1 MRQTRFRFARAC
13 CIGLLTTGLI
23 ACGRRDEAA
32 TENTQLPAATAPAP
46 SAAAPTAS
54 ALRVAGVQV
63 GQHVGADKRVTHPTT
78 QFGTRDTIYASVAT
92 EGTGANA
99 TLAARW
105 TFEDGQVVDQSTET
119 ISPNGPAVTEFHISK
134 PSGWPKGRYKV
145 MVSLN
150 GTPADSAD
158 FQVQ

>member
-1 MRQTRFRFARAC
+1 V
-13 CIGLLTTGLI
+13 
-23 ACGRRDEAA
+23 
-32 TENTQLPAATAPAP
+32 
-46 SAAAPTAS
+46 AS
-54 ALRVAGVQV
+54 VQV
-63 GQHVGADKRVTHPTT
+63 GQHVGADKRVTHPAT